1 VRIGDIGASPSTD
14 PDRDAELLRAIS
26 PITHID
32 RMKAP
37 LLVIHGDNDPR
48 VPLSETEQVVE
59 EVRRRGVPVE
69 MLRFADEGHGVV
81 KLANKLVAYPAIAA
95 FLDRYL

>member
-1 VRIGDIGASPSTD
+1 
-14 PDRDAELLRAIS
+14 
-26 PITHID
+26 
-32 RMKAP
+32 
-37 LLVIHGDNDPR
+37 
-48 VPLSETEQVVE
+48 
-59 EVRRRGVPVE
+59 VE